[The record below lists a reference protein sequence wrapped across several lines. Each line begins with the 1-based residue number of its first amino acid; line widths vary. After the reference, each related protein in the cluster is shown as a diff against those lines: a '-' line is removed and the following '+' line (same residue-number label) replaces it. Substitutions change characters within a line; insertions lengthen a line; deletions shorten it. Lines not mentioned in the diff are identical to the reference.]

1 MAKRASPTTVGAFVV
16 LGMTLAVIAI
26 VIFGSGR
33 LFRKHREFVCFFKGN
48 LNGLKVGA
56 PVKFAGVQI
65 GSVTRISLRL
75 LPSEGKVRAEFTNQ
89 VLLPVIC
96 EIDEAEILSQG
107 GTAEYLNRRGLE
119 QLIHAGLRAQLSM
132 ESVLTGLLY
141 IDINMH
147 PGAPLNLV
155 LAPGTSTYLEIPTTQ
170 TSLQEVQ
177 ERAIKAMAKLDQ
189 IDFAGLIRS
198 MTDTS
203 VSITNL
209 ASSPSLKAAIDSLAG
224 AASSLEKV
232 SVSINQMVNGV
243 NAKVAPLIAS
253 LTTTSGDADL
263 ALRQAKETLA
273 QVHATLEPGTPLNYE
288 LTKALEDVS
297 SASIAI
303 RQLAEYLERNPSA
316 LVRGK
321 YVSDGK
327 R

>member
-1 MAKRASPTTVGAFVV
+1 
-16 LGMTLAVIAI
+16 MTLAVIAI

-33 LFRKHREFVCFFKGN
+33 LLRKHHEFVCFFKGN

-65 GSVTRISLRL
+65 GSVTRIRLRL
-75 LPSEGKVRAEFTNQ
+75 LPSEGKVRAGLTNQ

-96 EIDEAEILSQG
+96 EIDETAIVSQG
-107 GTAEYLNRRGLE
+107 GTGESLNRRGLE
-119 QLIHAGLRAQLSM
+119 QMIHAGLRAQLAM
-132 ESVLTGLLY
+132 ESFLTGLLY
-141 IDINMH
+141 IDLNIH
-147 PGAPLNLV
+147 PGAPLELV
-155 LAPGTSTYLEIPTTQ
+155 LAPGTSTYLEIPTIQ

-177 ERAIKAMAKLDQ
+177 ERAMKALARLDQ

-203 VSITNL
+203 VSISNL
-209 ASSPSLKAAIDSLAG
+209 ASSPALKAAIDSLAT

-232 SVSINQMVNGV
+232 SVSVNQMVNNV
-243 NAKVAPLIAS
+243 PAKIDPLIAS
-253 LTTTSGDADL
+253 LTTTSGDAAL
-263 ALRQAKETLA
+263 ALQQAKETLA
-273 QVHATLEPGTPLNYE
+273 QVQATFEPGTPLTYE

-297 SASIAI
+297 SASTAI